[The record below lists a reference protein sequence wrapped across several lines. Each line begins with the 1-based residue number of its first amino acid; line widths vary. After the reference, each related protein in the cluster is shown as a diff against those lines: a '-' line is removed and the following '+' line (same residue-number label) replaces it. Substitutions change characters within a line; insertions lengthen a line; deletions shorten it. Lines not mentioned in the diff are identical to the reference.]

1 MKEKG
6 LPRVDQENYVLL
18 TTSGGQ
24 SGRTEGTAAGGCT
37 LGVSKMM

>member
-6 LPRVDQENYVLL
+6 LPRVDRDNYVLL

-24 SGRTEGTAAGGCT
+24 SGRTGETAAGDCT
-37 LGVSKMM
+37 LEVSKMM